1 MMRRHL
7 IALLFA
13 ACAGTSVFAADP
25 APAQA
30 GKQFATVWRVK
41 GDVTASDS
49 SSGTAK
55 ERKLRAGDPVYVGE
69 SIRSGSA
76 GEAVLKTDDAGVVAV
91 RPKAEFV
98 ADAFS
103 AEGKPSD
110 SFAVRLLAG
119 SLRIVSGWISH
130 SNRAGSTVVTS
141 TATIGIRGTDH
152 EPYVLTAE
160 QAQASGNKE
169 GIYDKVNRG
178 GTTMQVGDEK
188 LDIDS
193 GRVGFVR
200 GAKKGI
206 KERGLL
212 TLLMPVLLDRVP
224 TFYVPG
230 SFDSEI
236 DQFSRTADQDG
247 LRQLEQRRKS
257 GGKEA
262 SAPCA
267 AKAIATQWIGQL
279 DAAITRRDSA
289 AILALFAADAK
300 VRATVRTGDGGTST
314 VELDRQE
321 LADST
326 IAALKSLQDYKQ
338 RRVSIDGSEVA
349 VDGQGACSRINASS
363 ATVEQGKQSGK
374 PYYFE
379 SVEDYQLDL
388 RNGKWLATKAE
399 TKQK

>member
-1 MMRRHL
+1 
-7 IALLFA
+7 
-13 ACAGTSVFAADP
+13 
-25 APAQA
+25 
-30 GKQFATVWRVK
+30 
-41 GDVTASDS
+41 
-49 SSGTAK
+49 
-55 ERKLRAGDPVYVGE
+55 
-69 SIRSGSA
+69 
-76 GEAVLKTDDAGVVAV
+76 
-91 RPKAEFV
+91 
-98 ADAFS
+98 
-103 AEGKPSD
+103 
-110 SFAVRLLAG
+110 
-119 SLRIVSGWISH
+119 
-130 SNRAGSTVVTS
+130 
-141 TATIGIRGTDH
+141 
-152 EPYVLTAE
+152 
-160 QAQASGNKE
+160 
-169 GIYDKVNRG
+169 
-178 GTTMQVGDEK
+178 
-188 LDIDS
+188 
-193 GRVGFVR
+193 
-200 GAKKGI
+200 
-206 KERGLL
+206 
-212 TLLMPVLLDRVP
+212 MPVLLDRVP

-236 DQFSRTADQDG
+236 DQFSRTADQDS

-314 VELDRQE
+314 VDLDRQE

-326 IAALKSLQDYKQ
+326 IAALKNLQDYKQ

-349 VDGQGACSRINASS
+349 VEGQGACSRVSVSS